1 MDEIVFG
8 DFIRYTSLV
17 IGIFGV
23 LAGVDLVLGAKVII
37 YLKAILDKGT
47 DIVDKAIVSAH
58 SKRIFGSV
66 ILFLSL
72 VILFLS
78 NKIRM

>member
-1 MDEIVFG
+1 MDEVVFG
-8 DFIRYTSLV
+8 NLIKYTSFV
-17 IGIFGV
+17 IGIFGT
-23 LAGVDLVLGAKVII
+23 LAGVDLILGAKIII

-47 DIVDKAIVSAH
+47 DIVDKAIVSTH
-58 SKRIFGSV
+58 SKRIFGSI
-66 ILFLSL
+66 ILFLSM